1 MAYTI
6 KSWTPAIHHRMGFV
20 EPRRDC
26 LSAPHP
32 PDVLHNRIDTKRGYA
47 YILVHVLSIIFDLSR
62 FSRNKR
68 DQVMD
73 EGTFLAKISELTET
87 DLSELSLSTK
97 LTELSIWDSMAAAA
111 FVAFAAEFGKDDLVS
126 GIQSA
131 QTVGDM
137 FELIPAAVEPS

>member
-1 MAYTI
+1 
-6 KSWTPAIHHRMGFV
+6 
-20 EPRRDC
+20 
-26 LSAPHP
+26 
-32 PDVLHNRIDTKRGYA
+32 
-47 YILVHVLSIIFDLSR
+47 
-62 FSRNKR
+62 
-68 DQVMD
+68 MD

-111 FVAFAAEFGKDDLVS
+111 FVAFAAQFGEADLVS

-131 QTVGDM
+131 QTVGDL

>member
-1 MAYTI
+1 
-6 KSWTPAIHHRMGFV
+6 
-20 EPRRDC
+20 
-26 LSAPHP
+26 
-32 PDVLHNRIDTKRGYA
+32 
-47 YILVHVLSIIFDLSR
+47 
-62 FSRNKR
+62 
-68 DQVMD
+68 MD

-111 FVAFAAEFGKDDLVS
+111 FVAFATEFGKDDLVS

-131 QTVGDM
+131 QTVGDL